1 MFFSINN
8 KTPESMRL
16 SGVLQDECFFSRSIF
31 YCLFRIIALKIK
43 KEIIITAIPARN
55 PKIVSVFIFRAKIRL
70 DKTAIRI
77 SDMPMAV
84 ITDFCEPDFMN
95 LFCFSE
101 LLTSYRSTFA
111 SSCFSTFFQ
120 FLFSLFFL
128 FFFWSFERFF
138 FYCFLSVLR
147 FCHDFY
153 VLIVS
158 ICV

>member
-16 SGVLQDECFFSRSIF
+16 SGVLQDECFFCRSMF
-31 YCLFRIIALKIK
+31 YFLFCIIALKIK

-55 PKIVSVFIFRAKIRL
+55 PKMVSVFMFRAKILL
-70 DKTAIRI
+70 DRTAIRI

-84 ITDFCEPDFMN
+84 ITDFCELDFMS

-111 SSCFSTFFQ
+111 SGCFQPFFN
-120 FLFSLFFL
+120 FFSLFSS
-128 FFFWSFERFF
+128 FFSFG
-138 FYCFLSVLR
+138 VLR
-147 FCHDFY
+147 GSFFT
-153 VLIVS
+153 VFLAS
-158 ICV
+158 